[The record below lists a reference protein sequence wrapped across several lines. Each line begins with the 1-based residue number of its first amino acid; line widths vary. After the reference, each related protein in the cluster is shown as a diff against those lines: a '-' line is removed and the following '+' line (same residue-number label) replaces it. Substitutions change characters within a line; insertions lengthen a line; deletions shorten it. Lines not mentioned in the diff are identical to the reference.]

1 MMLYLTGATSSVK
14 KSEDVAQ
21 TDVSKSLGG
30 YISSSSV
37 PNGSLNALF
46 DSVSLKTIKDK
57 PKETICI
64 GLVNKFEQSVRN
76 VSLKIV
82 SGQNDIC
89 CFKVAAVLADKN
101 LCVEHI
107 PNRYSEP
114 INAEFYD
121 ATFYRASV
129 DVEIEESAVAGESIS
144 FEPFNVI
151 VDVERG
157 GIEGT
162 WESINKAFSNDETY
176 CVERLTETKFRIKR
190 RDDTKVSEPF
200 SCSILA
206 TENAKLSFSGE
217 FTNKKDNEV
226 LITEQLKPCDGIGI
240 WIQREV
246 SNFIERSNEDLLKDY
261 DEKKELEKVENVEV
275 VIDYELDYDNSHIDV
290 IDGGHAP
297 TKYVNTKNYDCGK
310 S

>member
-82 SGQNDIC
+82 SGQDDIC
-89 CFKVAAVLADKN
+89 RFKVAAVLADKN

-129 DVEIEESAVAGESIS
+129 DVEIDESAVAGESIS

-151 VDVERG
+151 ADVERG

-162 WESINKAFSNDETY
+162 WESINKAFYNDETY
-176 CVERLTETKFRIKR
+176 CVKRLTETRFRIER
-190 RDDTKVSEPF
+190 RDDTKVSKPF

-217 FTNKKDNEV
+217 FSNKKDNEV
-226 LITEQLKPCDGIGI
+226 LITEQLKPCEGIGI

-246 SNFIERSNEDLLKDY
+246 SNFIERSNDDLLKDY

-275 VIDYELDYDNSHIDV
+275 VIDYELDYDNSRIDV
-290 IDGGHAP
+290 IDGGSAP
-297 TKYVNTKNYDCGK
+297 SKFINTKNYDCGK

>member
-82 SGQNDIC
+82 SGQEDIC
-89 CFKVAAVLADKN
+89 RFKVAAVLADKN

-114 INAEFYD
+114 INVEFYD
-121 ATFYRASV
+121 ATFHRASV

-144 FEPFNVI
+144 FEPFDVI
-151 VDVERG
+151 ADIERG

-162 WESINKAFSNDETY
+162 WEGINKAFSNDETY
-176 CVERLTETKFRIKR
+176 CVKRLTETKFRIER
-190 RDDTKVSEPF
+190 RDDTKVSEPV

-206 TENAKLSFSGE
+206 TENAKLSLSGE
-217 FTNKKDNEV
+217 FSNKKDNEV
-226 LITEQLKPCDGIGI
+226 LITEQLKPCEGIGI
-240 WIQREV
+240 WIQREI
-246 SNFIERSNEDLLKDY
+246 SNFVERSNEDLLKNY

-275 VIDYELDYDNSHIDV
+275 VIDYEIDYDNSEID
-290 IDGGHAP
+290 IL
-297 TKYVNTKNYDCGK
+297 
-310 S
+310 

>member
-30 YISSSSV
+30 YISSSAV
-37 PNGSLNALF
+37 PNGSLNTLF
-46 DSVSLKTIKDK
+46 DSISLKTIKDK
-57 PKETICI
+57 PKDTICI

-76 VSLKIV
+76 VSLKII
-82 SGQNDIC
+82 SGQEDIC
-89 CFKVAAVLADKN
+89 RFKIAAVLADKS

-114 INAEFYD
+114 INAKFYD

-129 DVEIEESAVAGESIS
+129 DVEIVKSAVAGESIS
-144 FEPFNVI
+144 FEPFNI
-151 VDVERG
+151 IADIEEG
-157 GIEGT
+157 GFDGT
-162 WESINKAFSNDETY
+162 WEGINKAFSNDETY
-176 CVERLTETKFRIKR
+176 RVKRLTETRFRIER

-206 TENAKLSFSGE
+206 TENAELLFLGDFK
-217 FTNKKDNEV
+217 NIKDDEV

-240 WIQREV
+240 WIQREI
-246 SNFIERSNEDLLKDY
+246 SNFVERSNKDLLKDY
-261 DEKKELEKVENVEV
+261 DEKKELEKVEDVEL
-275 VIDYELDYDNSHIDV
+275 VIDYELDYDSSRVDI
-290 IDGGHAP
+290 IDGGHAS
-297 TKYVNTKNYDCGK
+297 TKFVNTKDYDCGK

>member
-82 SGQNDIC
+82 SGQDDIC
-89 CFKVAAVLADKN
+89 RFKVAAVLADKN

-129 DVEIEESAVAGESIS
+129 DVEIDESAVAGESIS

-151 VDVERG
+151 ADVERG

-162 WESINKAFSNDETY
+162 WESINKAFYNDETY
-176 CVERLTETKFRIKR
+176 CVKRLTETRFRIER
-190 RDDTKVSEPF
+190 RDDIKVSKPF

-217 FTNKKDNEV
+217 FSNKKDNEFLV
-226 LITEQLKPCDGIGI
+226 TEQLKPCEGIGI

-246 SNFIERSNEDLLKDY
+246 SNFVERSNEDLLKDY

-275 VIDYELDYDNSHIDV
+275 VIDYELVYDDSNIDV
-290 IDGGHAP
+290 IDGGSAP
-297 TKYVNTKNYDCGK
+297 SKFINTKNYDCGK

>member
-37 PNGSLNALF
+37 PNGSLNVLF

-82 SGQNDIC
+82 SGQDDIC
-89 CFKVAAVLADKN
+89 RFKVAAVLADKN

-129 DVEIEESAVAGESIS
+129 DVEIEESAVVGESIS

-151 VDVERG
+151 ADVEQG

-176 CVERLTETKFRIKR
+176 CVKRLTETKFRIELK
-190 RDDTKVSEPF
+190 DDTKVSEPF
-200 SCSILA
+200 YCSILA

-217 FTNKKDNEV
+217 FSNKKDNEV
-226 LITEQLKPCDGIGI
+226 LITEQLKPCEGIGI

-246 SNFIERSNEDLLKDY
+246 SNFVERSNEDLLKDY

-275 VIDYELDYDNSHIDV
+275 VIDYELVDDNQI
-290 IDGGHAP
+290 
-297 TKYVNTKNYDCGK
+297 
-310 S
+310 

>member
-82 SGQNDIC
+82 SGQDNIC
-89 CFKVAAVLADKN
+89 RFKVAAVLADKN

-151 VDVERG
+151 ADVERG

-162 WESINKAFSNDETY
+162 WESIDKAFSNDETY
-176 CVERLTETKFRIKR
+176 RVKRLTETKFRIER

-217 FTNKKDNEV
+217 FSNKKDNEV
-226 LITEQLKPCDGIGI
+226 LITEQLKPCEGIGI

-246 SNFIERSNEDLLKDY
+246 SNFVERSNEDLLKDY

-275 VIDYELDYDNSHIDV
+275 VIDYELAYDDSNIDV
-290 IDGGHAP
+290 IDGGSAP
-297 TKYVNTKNYDCGK
+297 SKFINAKNYDCGK

>member
-64 GLVNKFEQSVRN
+64 GLVNEFEQLVRN

-82 SGQNDIC
+82 SGQDDIC
-89 CFKVAAVLADKN
+89 RFKVAAVLADKN

-114 INAEFYD
+114 INAEFHD

-144 FEPFNVI
+144 FEPFSVI
-151 VDVERG
+151 AYIERG

-162 WESINKAFSNDETY
+162 WEGINKAFYNDETY
-176 CVERLTETKFRIKR
+176 CVRRLTETKFRIER
-190 RDDTKVSEPF
+190 MDDTKVSEPF
-200 SCSILA
+200 SCSILS
-206 TENAKLSFSGE
+206 TENANLSFSGK
-217 FTNKKDNEV
+217 FSNKKDNEV
-226 LITEQLKPCDGIGI
+226 IITEQLKPCEGIGI
-240 WIQREV
+240 WIQREI
-246 SNFIERSNEDLLKDY
+246 SNFVERSDKDLLKDY

-275 VIDYELDYDNSHIDV
+275 VIDYDLDYEY
-290 IDGGHAP
+290 
-297 TKYVNTKNYDCGK
+297 K
-310 S
+310 